1 MEVRVLPGEQNS
13 GIIVSVLPP
22 PLQRYTGAGIVAQS
36 VEHLVEDQG
45 VVGSIPTDT
54 TESRNNGKPPLPY
67 GSRSINPVKWGK
79 IALVVEWLAHIPDK
93 NENKVQFLARV
104 QKP

>member
-1 MEVRVLPGEQNS
+1 MTT
-13 GIIVSVLPP
+13 IIEWYEPP
-22 PLQRYTGAGIVAQS
+22 KFEKSQ
-36 VEHLVEDQG
+36 
-45 VVGSIPTDT
+45 VV
-54 TESRNNGKPPLPY
+54 
-67 GSRSINPVKWGK
+67 VK

>member
-1 MEVRVLPGEQNS
+1 MIRAPKVRKESGSSQNWVYGEM
-13 GIIVSVLPP
+13 VSRLTVNQLFRVRIPVDP
-22 PLQRYTGAGIVAQS
+22 RSPETTGNPHSQ
-36 VEHLVEDQG
+36 
-45 VVGSIPTDT
+45 
-54 TESRNNGKPPLPY
+54 Y
-67 GSRSINPVKWGK
+67 GSRSVKPVKWGK